1 MYYEPR
7 KPKVESVDP
16 PSRMLFVSD
25 LDPNLN
31 EQDLYAE
38 FQRYASVMSIDM
50 KYPRDGP
57 AFACIAFLNPDEA
70 EKGKKGMQGKQIGGR
85 SSKPCKIT
93 YGSSPES
100 SCIWVGGLGK
110 QTSLA
115 ALENEF
121 DRFGDIKKIDYSKG
135 ENFAYIVYSSSEGA
149 KTAIKAL
156 TGRHICGSDSRAR
169 FDYVEYDQVS
179 AMNYHMRITK
189 TNAAAKAAPSLGEE
203 VSPPMSRA
211 PPGRDSRGDGG
222 YRDEYSSGSGRNT
235 GRYDHDNAGGKRGYS
250 GKGHPNETRERSP
263 HRDSYSRKEDKSGGG
278 GNFSSSNRGK
288 YDNDRDRNYNGT
300 SSFHGKG
307 DHRDR
312 SRSPPYGRSNR
323 RSPENEFRAD
333 KKRSR
338 AGSFDRRTGKGGYE
352 KKDDEP
358 RNKRHRSPSPMS
370 IARESLD
377 ITSLAMVLESCWKG
391 HLILKNS
398 AFSTHMS
405 LLSGSREVCK
415 KLLIESPTGDP
426 ATALKITQRL
436 RCEPGKLEEVR
447 RRMESATSDGFCLL
461 LATQNNDNS
470 GGKELPSQTAPR
482 QFKNLVS
489 YLKSK
494 HSAGVIGLPIG
505 SSENMGVLHAFP
517 PCKFFT
523 EDLKKVAPKIID
535 AEALEDHLII
545 VILSGVA

>member
-1 MYYEPR
+1 MEH
-7 KPKVESVDP
+7 VDP

-100 SCIWVGGLGK
+100 CCIWVGGLGK

-115 ALENEF
+115 ALETEF

-189 TNAAAKAAPSLGEE
+189 TNAAAQPTPSLGEE

-211 PPGRDSRGDGG
+211 SGRDAPGN
-222 YRDEYSSGSGRNT
+222 YRDEYSSSSGRNS
-235 GRYDHDNAGGKRGYS
+235 GRYEHDNVGKRGYS
-250 GKGHPNETRERSP
+250 GKGHQSD
-263 HRDSYSRKEDKSGGG
+263 HRDSFGRKEEKSGSGS
-278 GNFSSSNRGK
+278 FTSSNKGR
-288 YDNDRDRNYNGT
+288 YDNDRNYNGST
-300 SSFHGKG
+300 FGSKG
-307 DHRDR
+307 DRDR
-312 SRSPPYGRSNR
+312 SRSPYGRNR
-323 RSPENEFRAD
+323 RGNHSPENDYRGD

-338 AGSFDRRTGKGGYE
+338 AGSFDRRTGKSYE
-352 KKDDEP
+352 KKDVMDEP
-358 RNKRHRSPSPMS
+358 RSKRHRSPSPMS

-377 ITSLAMVLESCWKG
+377 ITSLAMCLDSCWKG

-415 KLLIESPTGDP
+415 KLLVESPTGEP

-461 LATQNNDNS
+461 LATQNNDSS
-470 GGKELPSQTAPR
+470 GGKELPSQTASR

-505 SSENMGVLHAFP
+505 ASENLGVLHAFP

-535 AEALEDHLII
+535 AETLEDHLII
-545 VILSGVA
+545 VILSGNA